1 MMRSTARACACL
13 ILALCG
19 AAAAQPPPKD
29 AFDRLFAQ
37 TIAKRDAIKSIRA
50 RFTETTVSTLLQKPT
65 VSRGTIV
72 AAPPAR
78 VLMTYTDP
86 ERRLISI
93 DRKSLVVFWPDRRER
108 ETLDISQ
115 TQKRIDQYFT
125 QATVQQLRSMFDIT
139 MTPDSALRDTDRVEM
154 IPKRKQIRQGLDRLE
169 LWIDRSTL
177 VLSQMSM
184 SFPGGDKKVIRLDDV
199 ELNVPIADDTFLI
212 RP

>member
-37 TIAKRDAIKSIRA
+37 TIAKRDAIRSIRA
-50 RFTETTVSTLLQKPT
+50 RFTETTVSTLLQKPM

>member
-1 MMRSTARACACL
+1 MR
-13 ILALCG
+13 G

-37 TIAKRDAIKSIRA
+37 TIAKRDSIKSIRA
-50 RFTETTVSTLLQKPT
+50 RFTETTVSTLLQKPM

-78 VLMTYTDP
+78 VLMTYAEP

-108 ETLDISQ
+108 ETLDIGQ

-169 LWIDRSTL
+169 LWIDRTTL
-177 VLSQMSM
+177 LLSQMSM
-184 SFPGGDKKVIRLDDV
+184 SFPGGDRKVIRLDDV
-199 ELNVPIADDTFLI
+199 ELNVPIAEDTFLI